1 MACRAHCIP
10 LAASLLLSASSAAIA
25 GTYVDNFDSGLV
37 NPTYW
42 TIDTTEGSTLTA
54 VNGRL
59 EMVQG
64 TGPMVGSGAHL
75 IFNFAIT
82 GDFTVDVDYQL
93 LNWPANN
100 YERVG
105 ISTGAPYP
113 VTTPLAAVARASDPN
128 SWYYGSTELYASFNY
143 GAGWPHTQSFTAT
156 TDSSGRLRM
165 ERVGQSMSGYYWK
178 DSAWVLIGSY
188 ANASQLVPITGLTF
202 GIWDFTS
209 DTPGVKVAFDNFALN
224 APGTDI
230 PLVPEP
236 ETWAMLAAGLG
247 LLGLKLR
254 RGA

>member
-10 LAASLLLSASSAAIA
+10 LAATSLLLSASSAAIA

-42 TIDTTEGSTLTA
+42 TIDTTEGSTLTP

-113 VTTPLAAVARASDPN
+113 VTTALAAVARGSDPN
-128 SWYYGSTELYASFNY
+128 YQFNENYASFFY
-143 GAGWPHTQSFTAT
+143 GTGWPYVQFFTES
-156 TDSSGRLRM
+156 TDMSGRLRM
-165 ERVGQSMSGYYWK
+165 ERVGQTMSGYYWK
-178 DSAWVLIGSY
+178 DSAWVLIGSH

-236 ETWAMLAAGLG
+236 ETWAMLIAGLG

-254 RGA
+254 RGT